1 MKEVINLVET
11 SEYPVEWLVLDSG
24 GFTSIDY
31 TSIQMLKELKNRLD
45 DMDVLLVM
53 TTVFPSLKAQ
63 FERSGFIH
71 VLGEENLYKGV
82 NDAIKSFENKKK

>member
-1 MKEVINLVET
+1 
-11 SEYPVEWLVLDSG
+11 
-24 GFTSIDY
+24 
-31 TSIQMLKELKNRLD
+31 
-45 DMDVLLVM
+45 MDVLLVM

-82 NDAIKSFENKKK
+82 NDAIKSFENKKNNSIFILIGWKITIYKLNSLNKLLLKKKEGNINTGKV

>member
-1 MKEVINLVET
+1 
-11 SEYPVEWLVLDSG
+11 
-24 GFTSIDY
+24 
-31 TSIQMLKELKNRLD
+31 
-45 DMDVLLVM
+45 MDVLLVM